1 MLRLIHPAPEG
12 QEGTRPPGKRR
23 HVVAPTLFLSEEE
36 VRHLRAA
43 TKNLARA
50 YGSLDCLAKVMGLP
64 IDTMYRATTTMGRRV
79 SGTFAIRLAK
89 AGGVSVETV
98 LGGQLAAMGRCLTCG
113 HKPGDGRI
121 VAARGG
127 S

>member
-1 MLRLIHPAPEG
+1 MLRLVHPTPVG
-12 QEGTRPPGKRR
+12 QEGPRPPGRR
-23 HVVAPTLFLSEEE
+23 RVSPVLSLSREEE
-36 VRHLRAA
+36 QHVRAA

-50 YGSLDCLAKVMGLP
+50 YGSLDCLAKAMGLP
-64 IDTMYRATTTMGRRV
+64 IDTMYRATTTKRRRV

-113 HKPGDGRI
+113 HKPGHG
-121 VAARGG
+121 ALLAFGG
-127 S
+127 AS